1 MEIVVSIGA
10 KISEYTVAPLGRQL
24 GYLFYYARN
33 VENLNTQLQHLNDAQ
48 NRLQRRLQ
56 DAQNNCQ
63 VIEADVTTWL
73 TTFGQISREANTFLN
88 HPDHAKVVCSCGSP
102 PHLMMRHRLSR
113 KARKMSIQVH
123 DLKEE
128 CKFDTIAYP
137 PHLHT
142 LSTTTATATTTTLA
156 ATLAATTTSATTAT
170 TAAATTTLAAT
181 TATKGYESFNSRRVI
196 LEGIMAA
203 VRDGNRKRI
212 GLHGMGGIG
221 KTMLAEE
228 IAKVAKEEELFSKVV
243 ITTISQAPNVKEI
256 QQHIAEMLE
265 MTIFSQNESIVRRA
279 ELLRMRL
286 ERDESKI
293 LLILDDIWKELNLE
307 EIGIHDGCKILVTS
321 RYLHVLRNS
330 MGMAESDVFFIG
342 ALKSSEAINLFMKII
357 GDTKVENNAYYN
369 DLALKIVDEC
379 GGLPIAIATVA
390 HALKC
395 NMDSLFIWEDALQR
409 LRTSNFTGIEGMHD
423 KVYKSIRLSYDFL
436 GSHEE
441 EAKLLL
447 LLCALHKEDEEIQ
460 VEDLIRYS
468 MGWRLL
474 QDIYTM
480 EDARN
485 RVNSLVVKLKSHCLL
500 LDGTSTSNEVKM
512 HDVIRDVCITIG
524 KEDHGH
530 RMMSNI
536 LMYEDERLKASKA
549 ISFLDYD
556 HFDNLPPELECPSL
570 ELLLLSSGSTFESIP
585 DEFFRQT
592 GLLKV
597 LIMNRTWIGS
607 LPSSFASLQNL
618 QTLCLRGSSLED
630 IAVIG
635 ELKNLKALDLS
646 KSDFIMRL
654 PKEIGALQRL
664 QVLDLR
670 GCRNLRVI
678 KANVISNL
686 TQMEE
691 LYLPREFEGW
701 DKIIDEEVGIRNASL
716 IEIKSMQRLTALH
729 LYVPREHVLPE
740 GLFSEKL
747 ERYQICIGVE
757 YSSFS
762 SKWLMRRS
770 EYLSLVGLSLSQLE
784 QAARELIS
792 LMRRSE
798 CLSLTGSMS
807 VNSVSPSLVN
817 EGFPRLKHLR
827 FSNNDGV
834 QCINNSTDVAFPCLE
849 SITLVHLR
857 SLESICRGNKLPRG
871 SFNQLRKVDVRCC
884 GRLKNL
890 FPLSVAKL
898 LDEIIVQECEM
909 IEEIVVREDG
919 DEVGHNIDDYHSS
932 LQLRS
937 LQLYILPKLVQF
949 YCSNHRAAE
958 ESDHSKPLFSETV
971 SFPNL
976 EDLTMKKMD
985 IEMLWPEQLLLS
997 SSSSSFYMQNLT
1009 TLKVGS
1015 CHNLKYLFSSSVA
1028 QKFVNLKSIQVRDC
1042 NAMKDIIRVVD
1053 QPGEKESTYHDQIDR
1068 IDLLSKLEFVQLVG
1082 LSSLQRFCSATDLSP
1097 CVVFPLLSKLDIK
1110 YCSTMNKAQ
1119 ARAVSTQGPFFNKK
1133 TSFPNLKEL
1142 IVTYCNNLKSL
1153 LSSAMARNLVQ
1164 LERLSVNECEKMEAV
1179 IVSDHDEEYISSSGG
1194 SNINAI
1200 IPFQKFDSLELND
1213 LPNLI
1218 RFCELGDY
1226 CIECPLLSQL
1236 IIEGC
1241 PKLKEL
1247 FMGDKRTSSSSIIT
1261 TTNNNIIGEKKDRMM
1276 SAPNKQSLFKHN
1288 NKVIFP
1294 MIKVLRS
1301 DWSEVIK
1308 EIFEMSS
1315 NSIVLFPNLDT
1326 LHLTCTSPDEVI
1338 GVPNLKLFLHKYHT
1352 IHKLTL
1358 SGCFVNLSSS
1368 GDSEVTNNTTTT
1380 HLTSTSAPSSFSS
1393 SLEQLYIDG
1402 ADDMVDHVFGVEPSS
1417 HNNTIILLFPNLRR
1431 VDVWGCSRLQSF
1443 APSFMFFHNLEALI
1457 VSGCHGLR
1465 YLLSSSTAT
1474 TLVRLQ
1480 RMEISYCNEI
1490 KEIIINH
1497 NSNEEEEEEK
1507 DSLIVFQ
1514 NLKQLELQNL
1524 PSLQSFF
1531 YSGNKVTMSIPN
1543 LEQLSIWRCP
1553 EMRRFSNGIVDP
1565 SASLSIE
1572 VDGKRIHVERDDVN
1586 ATLVK
1591 LFREDNNKNNNSDLG
1606 LRQQ

>member
-88 HPDHAKVVCSCGSP
+88 HPDHA
-102 PHLMMRHRLSR
+102 
-113 KARKMSIQVH
+113 
-123 DLKEE
+123 
-128 CKFDTIAYP
+128 
-137 PHLHT
+137 
-142 LSTTTATATTTTLA
+142 
-156 ATLAATTTSATTAT
+156 
-170 TAAATTTLAAT
+170 
-181 TATKGYESFNSRRVI
+181 
-196 LEGIMAA
+196 
-203 VRDGNRKRI
+203 KRI

-570 ELLLLSSGSTFESIP
+570 ELLLLSSG
-585 DEFFRQT
+585 QT

-1133 TSFPNLKEL
+1133 
-1142 IVTYCNNLKSL
+1142 
-1153 LSSAMARNLVQ
+1153 
-1164 LERLSVNECEKMEAV
+1164 V
-1179 IVSDHDEEYISSSGG
+1179 II
-1194 SNINAI
+1194 
-1200 IPFQKFDSLELND
+1200 
-1213 LPNLI
+1213 
-1218 RFCELGDY
+1218 
-1226 CIECPLLSQL
+1226 
-1236 IIEGC
+1236 
-1241 PKLKEL
+1241 
-1247 FMGDKRTSSSSIIT
+1247 
-1261 TTNNNIIGEKKDRMM
+1261 
-1276 SAPNKQSLFKHN
+1276 
-1288 NKVIFP
+1288 
-1294 MIKVLRS
+1294 
-1301 DWSEVIK
+1301 
-1308 EIFEMSS
+1308 
-1315 NSIVLFPNLDT
+1315 
-1326 LHLTCTSPDEVI
+1326 
-1338 GVPNLKLFLHKYHT
+1338 
-1352 IHKLTL
+1352 
-1358 SGCFVNLSSS
+1358 
-1368 GDSEVTNNTTTT
+1368 
-1380 HLTSTSAPSSFSS
+1380 
-1393 SLEQLYIDG
+1393 
-1402 ADDMVDHVFGVEPSS
+1402 
-1417 HNNTIILLFPNLRR
+1417 
-1431 VDVWGCSRLQSF
+1431 
-1443 APSFMFFHNLEALI
+1443 
-1457 VSGCHGLR
+1457 
-1465 YLLSSSTAT
+1465 
-1474 TLVRLQ
+1474 
-1480 RMEISYCNEI
+1480 
-1490 KEIIINH
+1490 
-1497 NSNEEEEEEK
+1497 
-1507 DSLIVFQ
+1507 
-1514 NLKQLELQNL
+1514 
-1524 PSLQSFF
+1524 
-1531 YSGNKVTMSIPN
+1531 
-1543 LEQLSIWRCP
+1543 
-1553 EMRRFSNGIVDP
+1553 
-1565 SASLSIE
+1565 
-1572 VDGKRIHVERDDVN
+1572 
-1586 ATLVK
+1586 
-1591 LFREDNNKNNNSDLG
+1591 
-1606 LRQQ
+1606 